1 MRGGDTA
8 VIRASSSRSDA
19 SSFSL
24 PPLRARGSENEWK
37 REREG
42 ESVVR
47 IGIDRASAHRRE
59 HILARIVTRSR
70 VLAMTRSAGH
80 LRLDTLVFAFNS
92 TIGSRSLRRASPVPI
107 STRRKLCEIPNLRAP
122 LSFDVAFTR
131 RYEYKCVHFLFTI
144 DIYSFGFSATRR
156 TFSLPI
162 ALPPRKKK
170 SEQIVSASRRS
181 YEGRCARGERQKS
194 T

>member
-1 MRGGDTA
+1 M
-8 VIRASSSRSDA
+8 
-19 SSFSL
+19 
-24 PPLRARGSENEWK
+24 
-37 REREG
+37 
-42 ESVVR
+42 R

-170 SEQIVSASRRS
+170 NRSKSFRPRVVSTRGDAREGNARRVLELS
-181 YEGRCARGERQKS
+181 FRSLGLS
-194 T
+194 DD